1 MRNRTILI
9 LVLGL
14 IITAFVMIYLHLSKT
29 RDSNTISLNGQ
40 YSYPK
45 NNNFAKDTILSNPAV
60 PSKKADTVQKLNESK
75 LLLRESMK
83 KCLLKG
89 IVVIKNTSTPVPNAL
104 IRCAESKYAIC
115 DLEDEK
121 NPGKYNSKVRI
132 NTTDEKGRF
141 LFSLLPGS
149 YTVSAMYSE
158 HAIEENVAEIS
169 ISPEKGNYVQLELS
183 PYGKIEGIVV
193 SEDDLTPISNASIW
207 LSNSQFVF
215 RGVYAGDIDTVTDDK
230 GNFCIDFVKP
240 LNENEAFR
248 GEIMYLLH
256 VIPRE
261 FYPYEDVVAVYP
273 GETTFLEIKLRKI
286 PPPMLIK
293 GHVKDSIGNPIQG
306 ISIGYR
312 LAEPNENELLKHK
325 KLAKRYNNDAAIRN
339 EMFFQGYSTLF
350 KSETD
355 ILGAYEEEIGIS
367 NYNKLFIFIQPQKGY
382 AMFEEEISQISGK
395 TCELNVVLQEG
406 IHVYGYVLDSAG
418 NPLENVSISAD
429 LSEDIDLS
437 LGFLGTYKDNWWT
450 AKTDIKGYFDIT
462 GLTPEIRYDINIG
475 ADDYKSINIKN
486 AVAASQTLNVYL
498 EEELPDNED
507 E

>member
-9 LVLGL
+9 PVLGL
-14 IITAFVMIYLHLSKT
+14 IITAFVMICLHLSKT
-29 RDSNTISLNGQ
+29 RDNNTISLNGQ

-45 NNNFAKDTILSNPAV
+45 NNNFTKDTVISNLSV
-60 PSKKADTVQKLNESK
+60 PSKKADTVQKLNAAK
-75 LLLRESMK
+75 LLLQESAK

-89 IVVIKNTSTPVPNAL
+89 IVIIKNTSIPVPNVL
-104 IRCAESKYAIC
+104 IRCAESKYSIN
-115 DLEDEK
+115 DLEDK
-121 NPGKYNSKVRI
+121 KSPTKYNDNVHVNI
-132 NTTDEKGRF
+132 TDEKGNF
-141 LFSLLPGS
+141 AFSLLPGS

-158 HAIEENVAEIS
+158 HAIEESVVKTS

-207 LSNSQFVF
+207 LHNIFSGY
-215 RGVYAGDIDTVTDDK
+215 GVYSGNIDTTTDDK
-230 GNFCIDFVKP
+230 GKFCIDFVKP
-240 LNENEAFR
+240 LNENEAYR

-256 VIPRE
+256 VIPME

-273 GETTFLEIKLRKI
+273 GETTFLEIKLKKI

-355 ILGAYEEEIGIS
+355 VLGAYEEEIGIS

-462 GLTPEIRYDINIG
+462 GLTPEIRYDINIS